1 MSKLVT
7 LFILLFIVIGL
18 AVATTVILSDVLH
31 ISIKITSVINA
42 IIIATAG
49 IISTNIIARIIKNK
63 TGGLVGKTTAESLSL
78 VIQVLGYTVVLIIA
92 LTALHIGVTSALFG
106 GTVFGLVIGLAL
118 QTSLSNVF
126 SGIFL
131 ILSRPFNIGDRV
143 TITTWQYGLIAPTYP
158 PKFFSNDFLIP
169 GYTGVVIDIGL
180 MYTTILTDENVIMK
194 IPNSIMLQAA
204 VFTHNEEY
212 RLVRTKYEIPKD
224 LDPDI
229 VIPLLEER
237 ISKLDF
243 IVKKPVIKILDTTLN
258 TYVIVIDAYCKGQY
272 EEPPRS
278 EIIKVIMKTIK
289 EIQSVKI
296 NAKDNSK

>member
-1 MSKLVT
+1 MNRLVT
-7 LFILLFIVIGL
+7 LFIILFIVIGV

-31 ISIKITSVINA
+31 ISIKITSVVNA
-42 IIIATAG
+42 IIIGTVG
-49 IISTNIIARIIKNK
+49 IIATYIIARILKEK
-63 TGGLVGKTTAESLSL
+63 TGNVVGKTTAESLSL
-78 VIQVLGYTVVLIIA
+78 VIQFLGYTVVLIIA

-131 ILSRPFNIGDRV
+131 ILSRPFSIGDRV

-158 PKFFSNDFLIP
+158 PKFYSNDFLIP
-169 GYTGVVIDIGL
+169 GYTGVITDIGL
-180 MYTTILTDENVIMK
+180 MYTTILTDENVLMK

-204 VFTHNEEY
+204 VLNHNEEF
-212 RLVRTKYEIPKD
+212 RLVRTKYEISKD
-224 LDPDI
+224 LDPDV

-237 ISKLDF
+237 LSKLDF
-243 IVKKPVIKILDTTLN
+243 MVKKPVIKILDTTFT
-258 TYVIVIDAYCKGQY
+258 TYVIVVDAYCKGQY

-278 EIIKVIMKTIK
+278 EIIKVIMKTVK
-289 EIQSVKI
+289 ELQSVKI
-296 NAKDNSK
+296 NAKDSSH